1 MRVILVR
8 MTSFPPLPP
17 KPVGPN
23 RLLPELLFVLRF
35 SRLTYRLLR
44 ETNLRLALVLVTLT
58 IAAGALPAV
67 TAWIGALIVDAVIY
81 ASTTGSGDAAPV
93 FRLVVLEGLVI
104 AALALVSRGLWFT
117 NSLLRAQLGHR
128 VNVMILEKA
137 LTLELS
143 QFEDSE
149 FNDRLIRAR
158 RDASMRPL
166 SLVMRTFGLAQ
177 NIISL
182 VSFGILLAGYSP
194 WAVALLLV
202 AGLPGF
208 IAETK
213 FSADAYR
220 LYHWRSTEQRRQ
232 DYLESVMGRDDHAKE
247 VKLFKLGPRLLARYN
262 STFRL
267 LYSEDRRLAFR
278 RESWGFAL
286 GQLATISLYAAYIWV
301 ALSSVRGEISVGQMT
316 MYLLLFRQG
325 QVAVTAALSSVGGLY
340 EDSLYV
346 SMLYEYLDAPVHLRN
361 GSAKQGPN
369 PTDGIRF
376 EQVSFRYPG
385 ASEDVLQEL
394 NLHVE
399 PGSCLALVGSN
410 GSGKTTIIKLLTG
423 LYQPTAGRVLID
435 GLDLREWDQTKL
447 RERVG
452 VIFQDFNR
460 YQLQV
465 GENIGAGDE
474 QHFNDSGR
482 WREAASKGGAEAFI
496 DQLPKGF
503 DTQLGKWF
511 ADGHELSG
519 GQWQK
524 VALSRAFMRTH
535 ADILVLDEPTAAMDA
550 QAEAEVFEH
559 FNQLAKSRI
568 TILISHRF
576 STVRMANQIAVI
588 DAGRLVELGGHA
600 ELMNLD
606 GRYARLFRLQARGY
620 E

>member
-1 MRVILVR
+1 M
-8 MTSFPPLPP
+8 PP
-17 KPVGPN
+17 KSIELN
-23 RLLPELLFVLRF
+23 RLLLELLSVLRF

-44 ETNLRLALVLVTLT
+44 ETNLRLALALVTLT

-93 FRLVVLEGLVI
+93 LRLVALEGLVI
-104 AALALVSRGLWFT
+104 ATLALVSRGLWFT

-149 FNDRLIRAR
+149 FNDKLIRAR

-166 SLVMRTFGLAQ
+166 SLVMRTLGLAQ

-213 FSADAYR
+213 FSTDAYR

-267 LYSEDRRLAFR
+267 LYSEDRKLAFR

-301 ALSSVRGEISVGQMT
+301 ALSCVRGEISVGQMT

-435 GLDLREWDQTKL
+435 GLDLRDWDQTKL

-460 YQLQV
+460 YQLKV

-474 QHFNDSGR
+474 QHFNDTRR
-482 WREAASKGGAEAFI
+482 WREAACKGGADTFI

-511 ADGHELSG
+511 ANGHELSG

-600 ELMNLD
+600 DLMNLD

-620 E
+620 Q